1 MRFDTTHE
9 YYLDDPQLYYCED
22 HSSLI
27 VHTSSNFV
35 DNRLVL
41 SGISKDV
48 IDNLIKNYKVK
59 RTPKSTAPKSTSKE

>member
-9 YYLDDPQLYYCED
+9 YYLDDPSLYYCED
-22 HSSLI
+22 HNSLI
-27 VHTSSNFV
+27 IHTSSNFV

-41 SGISKDV
+41 SGVNKES

-59 RTPKSTAPKSTSKE
+59 RTPKSTKSTTTD